1 MTDLA
6 AGEIVRVRSR
16 QYLINLSPEIAER
29 WKATKNVLNQGV
41 DSIANS
47 KQQFS
52 ESLKATASKQTGEV
66 VDTVINTF
74 QKVKDSVDETLQ
86 SAEQIKNTTSSALQT
101 VVTDSVNNWLTQHP
115 GFLRFLHL
123 LGWAGSHPILTIVI
137 LLFAIALIWSII
149 KVIVRLIETASWSL
163 LQIPVKLIWSV
174 IKVSF
179 VSLTKFTGFA
189 FQSVRDSK
197 LDNTVKNLP
206 INSETFD
213 NNKHQRLAQISKRLE
228 VIQAEQQQLLAEA
241 ADLMAGENIDHST
254 IHSALAITEE

>member
-1 MTDLA
+1 VTDLA
-6 AGEIVRVRSR
+6 AGEIVRVRSP
-16 QYLINLSPEIAER
+16 QYLINLSPEITER

-115 GFLRFLHL
+115 GFLPSFISWFGL
-123 LGWAGSHPILTIVI
+123 LVT
-137 LLFAIALIWSII
+137 
-149 KVIVRLIETASWSL
+149 RLSL
-163 LQIPVKLIWSV
+163 
-174 IKVSF
+174 
-179 VSLTKFTGFA
+179 
-189 FQSVRDSK
+189 
-197 LDNTVKNLP
+197 
-206 INSETFD
+206 
-213 NNKHQRLAQISKRLE
+213 
-228 VIQAEQQQLLAEA
+228 
-241 ADLMAGENIDHST
+241 
-254 IHSALAITEE
+254 